1 MTFDWRADDILLPG
15 ESARRAEFIALCD
28 EQLARLSAGAAPTT
42 ADYVVARAVAAAVWR
57 FDREVGDS
65 AALRAALA
73 EPQVM
78 AERSTFRI
86 ADHRAGLQGL
96 HVRAIELAHEAHAA
110 LRGEQATKKGKVF
123 QFGAKK

>member
-15 ESARRAEFIALCD
+15 EAARRGEFIALCE
-28 EQLARLSAGAAPTT
+28 EQATRLSAGGEATV
-42 ADYVVARAVAAAVWR
+42 ADYVVARAVASALWR

-110 LRGEQATKKGKVF
+110 LRGEQAKKGKVF